1 MATPTL
7 AMEVVGLAFGAAAPS
22 GAAQDRLL
30 AIIAPAPA
38 GAPAPPTLQA
48 ICAGEIERV
57 LSALAELDP
66 VYAGRVLERLFAG
79 AWRPLAA
86 AHPSLSARL
95 AALRAAMLPLSERLA
110 AAPEYEAFA
119 ALLQAHRGDL
129 PRFMTLCYCIAARG
143 AGPLAAQQRL
153 VGAMLKHEAAGL
165 QIDPDITVGAPKQA
179 GMIIDHLEDPR
190 KAAIIQAAV
199 KTADA
204 EDDPGDAIYLD
215 SFDRAS
221 AEIRNLV
228 TVVLRSRA
236 VNPPAPAPAP
246 LPSPPGHRPS
256 DATKIPACA

>member
-1 MATPTL
+1 VEL
-7 AMEVVGLAFGAAAPS
+7 VGLAFGAAAPS
-22 GAAQDRLL
+22 GAARDRLL
-30 AIIAPAPA
+30 AVIAPPAPA
-38 GAPAPPTLQA
+38 GAQTPPTLQA
-48 ICAGEIERV
+48 ICAGEIEHV
-57 LSALAELDP
+57 LSALAELDA

-79 AWRPLAA
+79 AWQPLAA

-95 AALRAAMLPLSERLA
+95 AALRATIPALSERLA
-110 AAPEYEAFA
+110 AAPSYEAFA

-129 PRFMTLCYCIAARG
+129 PRFMALCYCIAARG
-143 AGPLAAQQRL
+143 AGTLAAQQRL
-153 VGAMLKHEAAGL
+153 VEAMLKHEAAGL

-179 GMIIDHLEDPR
+179 GMIIDYLDDPST
-190 KAAIIQAAV
+190 AAIIQAAV
-199 KTADA
+199 KPAEA

-228 TVVLRSRA
+228 KVVLRSRA
-236 VNPPAPAPAP
+236 VNPPASAPAP